1 MQKKQRVT
9 RGRAIA
15 YLNQYQD
22 LKVKIQKN
30 IEKAELLRS
39 RAESTQ
45 MNLDADKVQTS
56 PKNKVEEFLAKAID
70 LERSAKQDETR
81 LEKIKSEI
89 LLKLSDLEN
98 PREMKVL
105 ELRYLEGLFFVQI
118 ADDFE
123 LSDRQ
128 IFRIHNSGVRHLSEI
143 L

>member
-9 RGRAIA
+9 REQAIA
-15 YLNQYQD
+15 YLNQYEY
-22 LKVKIQKN
+22 LKINIQNKL
-30 IEKAELLRS
+30 EKAELLRS

-45 MNLDADKVQTS
+45 MNFDADKVQTP
-56 PKNKVEEFLAKAID
+56 PKNKVEEILSKAID
-70 LERSAKQDETR
+70 LENSAKHDESR

-128 IFRIHNSGVRHLSEI
+128 IFRIHNSGIKHLSEI

>member
-30 IEKAELLRS
+30 IEKAELLRR

-128 IFRIHNSGVRHLSEI
+128 IFRIHNSGIKHLAE
-143 L
+143 LL

>member
-1 MQKKQRVT
+1 MQKTQMTT
-9 RGRAIA
+9 RGKAIV
-15 YLNQYQD
+15 YLSQYQY
-22 LKVKIQKN
+22 LKMNIQDKL
-30 IEKAELLRS
+30 EKAELLRS
-39 RAESTQ
+39 IAEGMQ

-56 PKNKVEEFLAKAID
+56 PKNKVEEFLVKAID

-128 IFRIHNSGVRHLSEI
+128 IFRIHNSGVKHLAE
-143 L
+143 LL

>member
-56 PKNKVEEFLAKAID
+56 PKNKVEEFLAEAID

-128 IFRIHNSGVRHLSEI
+128 IFRIHNSGIKHLAE
-143 L
+143 LL